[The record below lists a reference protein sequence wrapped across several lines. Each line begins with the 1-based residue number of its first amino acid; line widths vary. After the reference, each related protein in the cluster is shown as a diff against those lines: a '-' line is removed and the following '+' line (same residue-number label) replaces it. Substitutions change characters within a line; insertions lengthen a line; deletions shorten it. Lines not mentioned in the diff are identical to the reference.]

1 MQEKGAKRAKRKYGA
16 IKKNFVSVE
25 EAEEEKKKNADLV
38 EEKLKKINLIKS
50 LKVETPWTTGSSDD
64 DGTGYLYYR
73 IQQAKKTRVETS
85 KYNKI
90 LDYLDSLGI
99 DQIDFSG
106 MLKETKISK
115 QSSTLFNKVQTM
127 SFNQKSTQTS
137 SLLMRRK
144 LKDLAG

>member
-1 MQEKGAKRAKRKYGA
+1 MQEKGAKRVKRKYGA

-25 EAEEEKKKNADLV
+25 DAEEEKKKNADMI
-38 EEKLKKINLIKS
+38 EEKLRNINKIKS

-73 IQQAKKTRVETS
+73 IQQAKKSRGETS
-85 KYNKI
+85 KYNQI
-90 LDYLDSLGI
+90 LDYLDNLGV

-106 MLKETKISK
+106 MLKETKIGK
-115 QSSTLFNKVQTM
+115 QNASLFKKVQAM
-127 SFNQKSTQTS
+127 SLNQKGAQTS

-144 LKDLAG
+144 LKSIAD